1 MARITCLGGPG
12 RARRKEAAAAEGGGA
27 PVDWDELLSAREKQQ
42 LALAR
47 LFHHKVASPR
57 PPGPA
62 PLTFKS
68 LSSALGATGSA
79 DAHCIDVRRR
89 CRRASDARGP
99 ARAAQPA
106 FTVLDESMTGLGELE
121 RRVYQV
127 RRVPRTLVQK
137 PFYLQPFAA
146 VFVRECTG
154 HVGRVH
160 VTIDQ
165 FRHLALQTF

>member
-106 FTVLDESMTGLGELE
+106 FAVLDESMTGLGELE
-121 RRVYQV
+121 RRL
-127 RRVPRTLVQK
+127 PSEAGATHIGPEAFLPSAFCSCIRT
-137 PFYLQPFAA
+137 
-146 VFVRECTG
+146 G
-154 HVGRVH
+154 VH
-160 VTIDQ
+160 GPCWAGAC
-165 FRHLALQTF
+165 HY

>member
-1 MARITCLGGPG
+1 M
-12 RARRKEAAAAEGGGA
+12 
-27 PVDWDELLSAREKQQ
+27 DWDELLSAREKQQ

-106 FTVLDESMTGLGELE
+106 FAVLDESMTGLGCELE

-127 RRVPRTLVQK
+127 RRAPRVRTSVQR
-137 PFYLQPFAA
+137 PSYLQPFTA
-146 VFVRECTG
+146 VFARECTG
-154 HVGRVH
+154 HVVGRAH
-160 VTIDQ
+160 VTTDQ
-165 FRHLALQTF
+165 LRHLALQTF